1 MIVKKCLFYK
11 GFRTSRLL
19 KIVEF
24 RLFRLVETPCFY
36 DIETTGLS
44 RYSTFLYLI
53 GAVMQ
58 ENNKWFLHQWMAEKE
73 DEEPEILCE
82 FLIF

>member
-1 MIVKKCLFYK
+1 M
-11 GFRTSRLL
+11 L
-19 KIVEF
+19 KIYRILSLSTV
-24 RLFRLVETPCFY
+24 VYAPVFY

-73 DEEPEILCE
+73 DEKPEILCE
-82 FLIF
+82 FFPTF